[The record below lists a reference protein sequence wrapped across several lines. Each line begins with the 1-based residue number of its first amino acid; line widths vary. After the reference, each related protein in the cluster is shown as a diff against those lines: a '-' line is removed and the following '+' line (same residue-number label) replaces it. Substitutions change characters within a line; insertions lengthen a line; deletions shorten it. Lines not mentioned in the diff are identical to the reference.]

1 MHVSMS
7 HWEAPEITN
16 NMYETIR
23 KRFMPMIKS
32 LGATQC
38 FEFQTSDTTVS
49 IIAIYP
55 DEVTFI

>member
-1 MHVSMS
+1 MS

-38 FEFQTSDTTVS
+38 FEVQTSDTTVS